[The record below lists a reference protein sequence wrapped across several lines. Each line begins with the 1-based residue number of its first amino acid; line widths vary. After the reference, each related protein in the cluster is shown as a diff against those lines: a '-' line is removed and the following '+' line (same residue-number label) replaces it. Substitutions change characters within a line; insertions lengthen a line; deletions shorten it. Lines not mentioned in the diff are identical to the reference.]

1 MPAAEVDGVPVCP
14 VCLVTARRDRL
25 VETALFL
32 ASSSFDQD
40 ATVVDVLD
48 LIEALDDAAF
58 MFVSAARRV
67 EDLVTYCD
75 DGALVER
82 MNDCSANCH
91 SSAVTLSEVLG

>member
-25 VETALFL
+25 VQTALFL
-32 ASSSFDQD
+32 ASSSFDED

-48 LIEALDDAAF
+48 LVEMLDGAAF
-58 MFVSAARRV
+58 QFVSAAQRV

-82 MNDCSANCH
+82 MRGCSANCH
-91 SSAVTLSEVLG
+91 RSAATLSEVLG